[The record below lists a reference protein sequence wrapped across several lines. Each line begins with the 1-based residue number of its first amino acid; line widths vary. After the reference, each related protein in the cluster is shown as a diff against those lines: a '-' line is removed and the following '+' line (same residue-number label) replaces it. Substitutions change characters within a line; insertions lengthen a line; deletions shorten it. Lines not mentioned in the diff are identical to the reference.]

1 MKIKK
6 EILDVVYQ
14 QTQGLMF
21 ESGGILGKKNEIITD
36 VDIDKDT
43 SHVKC
48 SYEPNIDRFNII
60 INEWQKKEIDLAG
73 IFHTHFFGV
82 STLSDGDISYI
93 KTIMHAMPS
102 EINQLYFPIVLP
114 ESKKIIPYLAVR
126 EDKIKI
132 ELDELIIIE

>member
-21 ESGGILGKKNEIITD
+21 ESGGIFGKKNEIITD

>member
-60 INEWQKKEIDLAG
+60 IDEWQKKEIDLAG